1 MILDKQDVFTGM
13 TETCVRVLPS
23 ILCER
28 KRGARER
35 RICPPRT
42 ASTGRVS
49 MGRKDQF
56 IPWKKQFFAN
66 VIKKKEIV
74 RVVYVFFDYSLSKE
88 DEEKG
93 VE

>member
-66 VIKKKEIV
+66 VIKKKGNSSCCL
-74 RVVYVFFDYSLSKE
+74 RLLRLLTLKR
-88 DEEKG
+88 G
-93 VE
+93 